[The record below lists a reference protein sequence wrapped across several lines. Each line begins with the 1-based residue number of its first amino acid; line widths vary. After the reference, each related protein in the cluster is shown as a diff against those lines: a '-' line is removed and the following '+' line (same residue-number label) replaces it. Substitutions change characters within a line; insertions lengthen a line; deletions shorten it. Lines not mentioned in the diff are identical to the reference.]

1 MWIKVWNANKKFVGI
16 LFVASEKELEMA
28 SKIYPNWEYSIWVKK
43 ELGMPYTQIIHLA
56 LIEFIKNRKA

>member
-28 SKIYPNWEYSIWVKK
+28 SKIYPNWEY
-43 ELGMPYTQIIHLA
+43 
-56 LIEFIKNRKA
+56 LI